1 MITII
6 FKYIRAVLSGK
17 RYYIVLLEPDRVWI
31 TDRVRNMSAELI
43 WDGFSQSMRT
53 LMEEGVIR
61 QKFTDEERAMIEKQR
76 EEMKAVALKEAG
88 NVDRND

>member
-17 RYYIVLLEPDRVWI
+17 RYYIVLLEPDRTWI

-43 WDGFSQSMRT
+43 WDGFSQSMRQ
-53 LMEEGVIR
+53 LMDDGVIR
-61 QKFTDEERAMIEKQR
+61 QKFSEEEVAMIEKQR
-76 EEMKAVALKEAG
+76 EEIKAKALEEAQE
-88 NVDRND
+88 